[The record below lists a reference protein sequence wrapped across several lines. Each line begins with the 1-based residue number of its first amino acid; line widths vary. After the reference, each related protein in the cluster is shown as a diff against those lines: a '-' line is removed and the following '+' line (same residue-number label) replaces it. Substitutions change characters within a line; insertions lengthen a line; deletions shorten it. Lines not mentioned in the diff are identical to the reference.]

1 MSLKQSKYYLFF
13 PIAIV
18 LLALLFLMS
27 LMYGTV
33 DIPYSGVFDALT
45 GNPTEKRTWEFI
57 ILEFRLPKAI
67 TAVLAGAAL
76 SVSGLLMQTL
86 FRNPLAGPY
95 VLGISNGASL
105 GVALL
110 VLTGGVFFGNLIPEG
125 SWGVVIAAVLG
136 SAMILS
142 LVMLVSIKV
151 KDNVSLLII
160 GLMVGSATGA
170 IVSVLQYFG
179 DPEVI
184 QAYLVW
190 TFGSLAGT
198 NWEQME
204 ILVPIVL
211 FGLILAFL
219 SQKALNALLLGEE
232 YARGLGISVKSSR
245 AVIIIS
251 TCLLAGGITAFC
263 GPVAFIGLA
272 VPHIA
277 RAALNTSNHK
287 ILIPSSILI
296 GSILLLGCDLIAQL
310 PGNVN
315 TLPINAITALIGAP
329 VVIWVVIKA
338 RNIKSSF

>member
-1 MSLKQSKYYLFF
+1 MNTGSLKYYLFF
-13 PIAIV
+13 TIIFGV
-18 LLALLFLMS
+18 ITILFMMS

-33 DIPYSGVFDALT
+33 DIPFEGVWNSLT
-45 GNPTEKRTWEFI
+45 GEATAKDSSQFI
-57 ILEFRLPKAI
+57 VLEFRLPKAL

-86 FRNPLAGPY
+86 FRNPLAGPF

-105 GVALL
+105 GVAIL
-110 VLTGGVFFGNLIPEG
+110 VMTGGMLFGGFLPEG

-136 SAMILS
+136 SGAILS

-170 IVSVLQYFG
+170 IVSVLQYFS
-179 DPEVI
+179 DAEVI
-184 QAYLVW
+184 QAYLIW

-198 NWEQME
+198 SWEQLE
-204 ILVPIVL
+204 ILIPIVSV
-211 FGLILAFL
+211 GLILAFI
-219 SQKALNALLLGEE
+219 SQKSLNSLLLGEE
-232 YARGLGISVKSSR
+232 YSRGLGISIKRSR
-245 AVIIIS
+245 IVIIIA
-251 TCLLAGGITAFC
+251 TCLLAGGTTAFC

-277 RAALNTSNHK
+277 RAFLNTANHK
-287 ILIPSSILI
+287 ILIPAVILI
-296 GSILLLGCDLIAQL
+296 GAALLLGCDLIAQL
-310 PGNVN
+310 PGNKN
-315 TLPINAITALIGAP
+315 TLPINAVTALIGSP

-338 RNIKSSF
+338 RNMKSSF